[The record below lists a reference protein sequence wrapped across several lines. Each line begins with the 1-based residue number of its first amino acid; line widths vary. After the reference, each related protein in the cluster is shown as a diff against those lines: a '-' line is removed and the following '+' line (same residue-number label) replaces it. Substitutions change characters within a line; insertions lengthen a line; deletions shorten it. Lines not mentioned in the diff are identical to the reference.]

1 LRVTG
6 QWSSQRALATGQA
19 ERCWAVLTG
28 GEDFV
33 VTPGTRAGPEPL
45 LAKGLSSL
53 WQCAVHNFKITTIFP
68 THIIYML

>member
-1 LRVTG
+1 MVTG
-6 QWSSQRALATGQA
+6 QWSSQRALTTGQA
-19 ERCWAVLTG
+19 ERGWAVLRG

-45 LAKGLSSL
+45 LDKGLSSP
-53 WQCAVHNFKITTIFP
+53 WQCARHNFEITTISP